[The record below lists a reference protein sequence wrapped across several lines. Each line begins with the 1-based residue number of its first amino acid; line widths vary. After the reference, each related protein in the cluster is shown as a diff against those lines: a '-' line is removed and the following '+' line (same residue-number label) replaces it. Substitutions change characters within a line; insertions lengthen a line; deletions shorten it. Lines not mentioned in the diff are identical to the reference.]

1 MSNFKQNMRKNTQFT
16 IQDVHFIS
24 VVVPSVNSNYAKLL
38 MLDKN
43 EIKTLMDVAKSN
55 ISQSREIFAMFAE
68 SNMRHQINR
77 DVIGGLTNQ
86 QFNAL
91 LKNKYNGTPQM
102 GGRNKKLLN
111 VA

>member
-1 MSNFKQNMRKNTQFT
+1 MSNFKQNMKKNTQFS
-16 IQDVHFIS
+16 IQDLHFIS
-24 VVVPSVNSNYAKLL
+24 VVVPSLNGNYAKLL
-38 MLDKN
+38 TLDKN

-55 ISQSREIFAMFAE
+55 IGQSRVIFAMFAE

-77 DVIGGLTNQ
+77 DVMGGLTNK
-86 QFNAL
+86 QFNDL

>member
-1 MSNFKQNMRKNTQFT
+1 MKENMQFT
-16 IQDVHFIS
+16 IQDLHFIS
-24 VVVPSVNSNYAKLL
+24 VVVPSVNGNYAKLL

-43 EIKTLMDVAKSN
+43 EIKMLIDFAKSN

-77 DVIGGLTNQ
+77 DVMGGLTNQ
-86 QFNAL
+86 QFNDL

-102 GGRNKKLLN
+102 GVRNKKLLN